1 MINVFGCL
9 DKLAWVWM
17 YEKDLKRD
25 DGTSINKMHGS
36 PAEPRRPPDC
46 STNKILTISAAR

>member
-36 PAEPRRPPDC
+36 SAEPRRPPDC
-46 STNKILTISAAR
+46 STN